1 MSLFKQSSTQES
13 DHHNDIEAILDK
25 ELYTVPG
32 TQTKITWADAI
43 EATLVLG
50 STGSGKTS
58 GPAQYAG
65 KAMLSKGW
73 GMCILCAKPE
83 EKDRWVRYAEQ
94 TGRSKDLVIFNKDSD
109 LNFNFL
115 QYELDRTGD
124 GAGEMI
130 NMVNILM
137 NLNEQNRIHQSGGDG
152 KEEKFWDNSLRR
164 LISRSII
171 LLILAGKEVSIHNMR
186 KLVSGCFRSDDFKIY
201 NEIINLISNDEVDPK
216 LRKQAVHDL
225 ETWIQAS
232 FFLDVYHKVN
242 LKDFESPTKTEEAR
256 FVLDYWSKEFPNIS
270 ERTQSIIIESYNG
283 VIEPWFGSGIL
294 QEKFSGGLSDEL
306 WPENI
311 IKRNCIVII
320 DFPLKEYGLAG
331 IYAASIYKTAFQA
344 AMERRD
350 IKRETDPKPVALVID
365 EYQSFVSPLTDSLFQ
380 VTARSSWVAC
390 LYITQNINNIH
401 FVMGSTNPLPKAKS
415 LLGNLNLKY
424 FCSQS
429 DFDTNKWASEMI
441 GQHLANVER
450 VSIDSKKQISK
461 SKNQQLMDRISPDE
475 FTKLKTGRKA
485 NKFIV
490 ESVVFKAGKTW
501 GENEENYA
509 IVKFDQRSK
518 H

>member
-1 MSLFKQSSTQES
+1 MALFKQNPTQENGDFES
-13 DHHNDIEAILDK
+13 ILDQ

-32 TQTKITWADAI
+32 TKTKITWADAI
-43 EATLVLG
+43 EGTLCLG

-73 GMCILCAKPE
+73 GFCILCAKPE

-94 TGRSKDLVIFNKDSD
+94 TSREKDLVIFNKDSN

-124 GAGEMI
+124 GAGEML
-130 NMVNILM
+130 NMVNVLM

-164 LISRSII
+164 LISRSIM
-171 LLILAGKEVSIHNMR
+171 LLILAGEEVSIYNMR
-186 KLVSGCFRSDDFKIY
+186 KLVSGCFKPMDFKLY
-201 NEIINLISNDEVDPK
+201 NDIINLINNDEVDK
-216 LRKQAVHDL
+216 KDKKQAVEDL
-225 ETWIQAS
+225 DTWAKAS
-232 FFLDVYHKVN
+232 FFLDIYQRVSV
-242 LKDFESPTKTEEAR
+242 KDFESHSKEEEVR

-270 ERTQSIIIESYNG
+270 ERTMSIVIESFNG
-283 VIEPWFGSGIL
+283 VIEPWFSPGIL

-311 IKRNCIVII
+311 IKKNSIVII
-320 DFPLKEYGLAG
+320 DFPVKEYGLAA

-350 IKRETDPKPVALVID
+350 IKKEPSPKKPVALIID
-365 EYQSFVSPLTDSLFQ
+365 EYQTFVSPLSDSLFQ

-401 FVMGSTNPLPKAKS
+401 FVMGATNPLPKAKS

-429 DFDTNKWASEMI
+429 DYDTNKWASDMI
-441 GQHLANVER
+441 GKHLANVDR
-450 VSIDSKKQISK
+450 VSINSKKEISK
-461 SKNQQLMDRISPDE
+461 SKNQQLMDRFSPDE

-485 NKFIV
+485 NNFIV
-490 ESVVFKAGKTW
+490 EAVVFKAGKTW
-501 GENEENYA
+501 GENGENYTV
-509 IVKFDQRSK
+509 VKFNQK
-518 H
+518 L